1 MSGSGVSRMLSLL
14 TVSVVLLAGLA
25 VAAAPARAGDIPPPS
40 ETVWLCKP
48 GIADNPCLDGSLG
61 GTRYLAN
68 GGTAPFSY
76 SPARKPRFDCFYVY
90 PTQSEQSALNA
101 DYSRDPELK
110 AVAVNQAAQFSRICD
125 VYAPVYRQYTNQALG
140 ALNSLDPEGVAEIR
154 DIAYDSMRSAFADFV
169 SNHSKGRGFIL
180 IGHSQ
185 GASHLSRLIDE
196 EIDPNPV
203 MRKRMISAIVPG
215 SNNIYVP
222 KGGVVGGN
230 LENIPAC
237 TRGNQL
243 GCVMAWSLYLN
254 RAEAGLPANSSFGRL
269 ETGYWVYPEDRPD
282 SNSYEVLCVNPGQ
295 LSGLGG
301 SFGSSGVGGNGG
313 NGGAGGNGGIGGYG
327 GFVGNGSVITPLANL
342 PAFLGQT
349 DAEDPWTEGQG
360 LYRAECLSGEDSS
373 WLDMS
378 PVPGASASI
387 LDGVLPLINAN
398 LGGLHT
404 GDINLVLG
412 DLIAV
417 ASRQGARYAFWR
429 EAVAG
434 ARAASRRAVSTGKKA
449 KRLAA
454 SQRRTSSAC
463 RNGRSASTC
472 DRAKRLSRQAR
483 KTRATARRL
492 SARASKLAR
501 RAERIYGTSSQPD
514 LCPSVSP
521 LGEEAEAGPRPG
533 VRVC

>member
-1 MSGSGVSRMLSLL
+1 
-14 TVSVVLLAGLA
+14 
-25 VAAAPARAGDIPPPS
+25 
-40 ETVWLCKP
+40 
-48 GIADNPCLDGSLG
+48 
-61 GTRYLAN
+61 
-68 GGTAPFSY
+68 
-76 SPARKPRFDCFYVY
+76 
-90 PTQSEQSALNA
+90 
-101 DYSRDPELK
+101 
-110 AVAVNQAAQFSRICD
+110 
-125 VYAPVYRQYTNQALG
+125 
-140 ALNSLDPEGVAEIR
+140 
-154 DIAYDSMRSAFADFV
+154 
-169 SNHSKGRGFIL
+169 
-180 IGHSQ
+180 
-185 GASHLSRLIDE
+185 
-196 EIDPNPV
+196 
-203 MRKRMISAIVPG
+203 MISAIVPG

-282 SNSYEVLCVNPGQ
+282 SNSYEVLCVNPGL
-295 LSGLGG
+295 LSGNGG
-301 SFGSSGVGGNGG
+301 VGASGGVGGNGG
-313 NGGAGGNGGIGGYG
+313 NGGNGGLLSGNGDVGGYG

-449 KRLAA
+449 KRLSA
-454 SQRRTSSAC
+454 SQRRAASAC
-463 RNGRSASTC
+463 RGGRSASNC
-472 DRAKRLSRQAR
+472 DRARRLGNQAR
-483 KTRATARRL
+483 KTRAAAKRL
-492 SARASKLAR
+492 STKASKLAQ
-501 RAERIYGTSSQPD
+501 RAEGIYGTSSQPD

-521 LGEEAEAGPRPG
+521 LGGEAEAGPRPG